1 MLLLCLGP
9 LAKEPYQTLAGAPCQ
24 AWRPTLADPN
34 LLSSSQDA
42 SVLSM
47 IPALGPSLKVL
58 DLSSC
63 MALTNQTMQAICTYL
78 IHLSVLRL
86 AWCKELQDWGL
97 LGLKEPSDEPV
108 LSPQV

>member
-1 MLLLCLGP
+1 MLLSLGP
-9 LAKEPYQTLAGAPCQ
+9 LAEEPYQTLAVLQLGGTA
-24 AWRPTLADPN
+24 AVSN

-63 MALTNQTMQAICTYL
+63 VALTNQTMQAICTYL

-108 LSPQV
+108 LNPQV

>member
-1 MLLLCLGP
+1 M
-9 LAKEPYQTLAGAPCQ
+9 
-24 AWRPTLADPN
+24 
-34 LLSSSQDA
+34 
-42 SVLSM
+42 LSM

-63 MALTNQTMQAICTYL
+63 VALTNQTMQAICTHL
-78 IHLSVLRL
+78 SHLSVLRL

-108 LSPQV
+108 PNPQVLILNVREGEVTLVTLAQAALLCVLNLWQNFRRT

>member
-1 MLLLCLGP
+1 
-9 LAKEPYQTLAGAPCQ
+9 
-24 AWRPTLADPN
+24 
-34 LLSSSQDA
+34 
-42 SVLSM
+42 VLSM